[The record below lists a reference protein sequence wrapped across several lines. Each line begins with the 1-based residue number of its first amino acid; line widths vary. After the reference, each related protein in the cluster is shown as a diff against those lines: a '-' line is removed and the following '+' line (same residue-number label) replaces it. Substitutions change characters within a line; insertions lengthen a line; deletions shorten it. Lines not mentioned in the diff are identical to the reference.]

1 MILLFDVSFIFPS
14 FVLLSNR
21 NYQCRI
27 SSLPMPASLLTTH
40 STYETLSHNKMLSIR
55 SLLPLLR
62 LLLLLLLLQLTF
74 QQELTSFLVPLGDP
88 PPRHLLLPLRHLI
101 PIVDPSCGTVGVDDD
116 WSNFL
121 ECDALCGRT
130 KTRKVK
136 NGQNMR
142 AQER

>member
-1 MILLFDVSFIFPS
+1 
-14 FVLLSNR
+14 
-21 NYQCRI
+21 
-27 SSLPMPASLLTTH
+27 
-40 STYETLSHNKMLSIR
+40 MLSIR

-62 LLLLLLLLQLTF
+62 LLLLLLQTF
-74 QQELTSFLVPLGDP
+74 QQDLTSFLVPLGDP

-101 PIVDPSCGTVGVDDD
+101 PIIDPPCGTVGVDDD
-116 WSNFL
+116 WSHFL

-136 NGQNMR
+136 SGQNMR